1 MSDTAPATPPG
12 QKPLIARIW
21 AALPLRLTIVLI
33 ALLWV
38 AKENYPFSHF
48 PMYSNFTSYDYVV
61 FVADQNGEPLP
72 LEHVSFGTRT
82 ARLKKQYNGFIND
95 VRKSLK
101 VEGTPTPRKQD
112 LTTEQKK
119 PAGDRALAWIWKS
132 IQSRNTIRLDQR
144 DVTELQLYQIGITRE
159 DGRIVKTDPE
169 FISSLSIDTH
179 GN

>member
-1 MSDTAPATPPG
+1 MSAPPPSDDG
-12 QKPLIARIW
+12 KKNLAARIW
-21 AALPLRLTIVLI
+21 AAMPLRLTIVLI

-48 PMYSNFTSYDYVV
+48 PMYSNFTGYDYVV
-61 FVADQNGEPLP
+61 FVADQNGDPLP

-95 VRKSLK
+95 VRKGLK
-101 VEGTPTPRKQD
+101 VEGKPTPRKQD
-112 LTTEQKK
+112 LTSEQKK
-119 PAGDRALAWIWKS
+119 PAGDKALAWIWKS
-132 IQSRNTIRLDQR
+132 IQSRNTVRLAQR

-159 DGRIVKTDPE
+159 DGRIVKTAPE
-169 FISSLSIDTH
+169 FISSLKIDTN